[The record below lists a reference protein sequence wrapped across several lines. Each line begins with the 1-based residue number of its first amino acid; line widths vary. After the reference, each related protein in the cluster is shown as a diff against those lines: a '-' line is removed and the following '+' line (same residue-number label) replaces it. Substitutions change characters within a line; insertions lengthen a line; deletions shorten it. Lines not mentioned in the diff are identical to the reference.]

1 MAKYLII
8 SLIVILFIYD
18 FGYYLAERQTFM
30 KFFGRKDVSKG
41 EKIQFKIT
49 VYHNH
54 KHNQMVEFVY
64 DCADQLID
72 CYLHENRKQ
81 AYEIPLFHMGRKNF
95 DPIYSSISKSELEHK
110 INYCTNIWLNRSS
123 IANKDKS

>member
-1 MAKYLII
+1 MAKYLMI
-8 SLIVILFIYD
+8 SLIVILFIYE

-41 EKIQFKIT
+41 GKIQLKIT

-64 DCADQLID
+64 DYADQLID
-72 CYLHENRKQ
+72 CYLHENREQ
-81 AYEIPLFHMGRKNF
+81 AYEIIRRKNF